1 MLDILENLVTW
12 VNSINETPD
21 VDCVLVKNW
30 KYCLME
36 DLIMKTVENDNIGI
50 IWTDFS
56 YLQKG

>member
-1 MLDILENLVTW
+1 
-12 VNSINETPD
+12 
-21 VDCVLVKNW
+21 
-30 KYCLME
+30 ME